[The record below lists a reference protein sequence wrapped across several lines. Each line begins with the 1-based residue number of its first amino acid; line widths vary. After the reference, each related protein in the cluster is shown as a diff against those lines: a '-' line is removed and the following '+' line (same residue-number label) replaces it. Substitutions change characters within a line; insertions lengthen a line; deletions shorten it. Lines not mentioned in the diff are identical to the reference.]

1 MWVVLVV
8 EVLFSGRDGLRT
20 VQMVKFSLV
29 LFSHKT
35 DVIIGGGDVG

>member
-1 MWVVLVV
+1 MGGVYSEEEMAVVC
-8 EVLFSGRDGLRT
+8 T
-20 VQMVKFSLV
+20 VQILKFSLV